1 MITDIFREDR
11 SGIFMQ
17 RRIVPASAGL
27 GNTLPYAN
35 LGKVRNEGVDLSLE
49 YNQAI
54 RKDFIV
60 SARANLTYATN
71 TVLDKDEPAQQE
83 HYLSEIGHPINTI
96 RGGLVAE
103 GLFESEEEIAS
114 WPTQTFSRIIVWEIS
129 NTVT

>member
-1 MITDIFREDR
+1 MPI
-11 SGIFMQ
+11 
-17 RRIVPASAGL
+17 
-27 GNTLPYAN
+27 
-35 LGKVRNEGVDLSLE
+35 LGKCATRGVDLSLE

-96 RGGLVAE
+96 RGG
-103 GLFESEEEIAS
+103 
-114 WPTQTFSRIIVWEIS
+114 
-129 NTVT
+129 